1 GTGSLTVQLE
11 ALGNVTG
18 MDLSVDMLTVAAQ
31 KSANVNWLEGDMTSF
46 DLQQQFDIITIFCD
60 SLNYLQDETAVIET
74 FINVYHHLTDSGV
87 FIFDVHTVYKMMT

>member
-1 GTGSLTVQLE
+1 MKSNILDIGCGTGSLTVQLE
-11 ALGNVTG
+11 ALGDVTG

-74 FINVYHHLTDSGV
+74 FINVLSSSD
-87 FIFDVHTVYKMMT
+87 

>member
-1 GTGSLTVQLE
+1 
-11 ALGNVTG
+11 

-60 SLNYLQDETAVIET
+60 SLKLFAR
-74 FINVYHHLTDSGV
+74 
-87 FIFDVHTVYKMMT
+87 

>member
-1 GTGSLTVQLE
+1 
-11 ALGNVTG
+11 

-74 FINVYHHLTDSGV
+74 FINVYRHLADSGV
-87 FIFDVHTVYKMMT
+87 FIF

>member
-1 GTGSLTVQLE
+1 
-11 ALGNVTG
+11 

-74 FINVYHHLTDSGV
+74 FINVNHD
-87 FIFDVHTVYKMMT
+87 DDKR

>member
-1 GTGSLTVQLE
+1 MNQIFYNIGCGTGSLTVQLE

-46 DLQQQFDIITIFCD
+46 DLQQQFDIITIFVT
-60 SLNYLQDETAVIET
+60 LVNYFAR
-74 FINVYHHLTDSGV
+74 
-87 FIFDVHTVYKMMT
+87 